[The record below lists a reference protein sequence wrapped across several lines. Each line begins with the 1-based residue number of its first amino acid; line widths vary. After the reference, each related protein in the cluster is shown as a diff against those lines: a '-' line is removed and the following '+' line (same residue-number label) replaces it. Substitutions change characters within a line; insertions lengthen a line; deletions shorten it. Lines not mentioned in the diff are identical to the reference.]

1 MQSSVEPPPAT
12 SPIADPL
19 LEVTDPT
26 PTRGPNVGSPK
37 PPTPSRR
44 KRNLAI
50 IAALIVA
57 IGVGAFAY
65 NRYTNGAVEK
75 NPFETVEVRQGDL
88 IAMVSATGALSAV
101 GTVEVG
107 TQVSG
112 LLEHV
117 FADFNDRVAEG
128 DLLAIISTEA
138 LDAVVQDNEATV
150 NRSQATLRQTEAE
163 LGRTQSLLD
172 QARAQHAE
180 AQELFERNQLLFD
193 AGAISVQEY
202 TSRQTA
208 EKTTTAGMEASEAQV
223 AAAEAGTASARAA
236 VSSAEAKLAQ
246 VRKNRRNA
254 EIRAP
259 ISGVVIE
266 RTVESGQTVAA
277 SFATPKLFIIAE
289 DLAEMEILAHV
300 DESDIG
306 LVKSGQ
312 SVEFTVAAYPG
323 KTFSGVVRERRLQPR
338 TIQNVVHYT
347 VVVTADNQGGLLL
360 PGMTATLDFIVD
372 ELREAL
378 LVPASALLFD
388 PPDEIREAARKK
400 QREASEAQSE
410 TSDDSGTAF
419 SADVAEIWIPS
430 GERELRPMLVRVLS
444 SNGAATAIA
453 ALPSSPEPL
462 EPGLEVVTRMNQTEG
477 GSFNPFSSRR

>member
-1 MQSSVEPPPAT
+1 MRETSQTKIESPPRPPAT
-12 SPIADPL
+12 PAPPVEREPASGR
-19 LEVTDPT
+19 T
-26 PTRGPNVGSPK
+26 PPAVET
-37 PPTPSRR
+37 PPPSTR
-44 KRNLAI
+44 KRNLTLALLAL
-50 IAALIVA
+50 AAVVL
-57 IGVGAFAY
+57 GFVGY
-65 NRYTNGAVEK
+65 QRYWAGSVEA
-75 NPFETVEVRQGDL
+75 PVFETVEVRRGDL
-88 IAMVSATGALSAV
+88 VATVSATGALSAV

-112 LLEHV
+112 MLARV
-117 FADFNDRVAEG
+117 FADFNDRVSAG
-128 DLLAIISTEA
+128 DMLAVLDTEA
-138 LDAVVQDNEATV
+138 LDAVVQDSEAGV

-163 LGRTQSLLD
+163 LSRAQSLLA

-180 AQELFERNQLLFD
+180 AQAIFERNQLLFD

-208 EKTTTAGMEASEAQV
+208 AKTTTAGVESSQAQV
-223 AAAEAGTASARAA
+223 AAAEAGIASARAA

-246 VRKNRRNA
+246 VQKNRRNA

-266 RTVESGQTVAA
+266 RTVETGQTVAA

-306 LVKSGQ
+306 LVESGQ

-323 KTFSGVVRERRLQPR
+323 RTFSGVVRERRLQPR

-347 VVVTADNQGGLLL
+347 VVVTADNQSGLLL

-372 ELREAL
+372 ELELAL

-388 PPDEIREAARKK
+388 PPKEIREAARKK
-400 QREASEAQSE
+400 QRQTSEDDQPGD
-410 TSDDSGTAF
+410 DDSATTFAP
-419 SADVAEIWIPS
+419 DVAELWVPD
-430 GERELRPMLVRVLS
+430 GERALRPILVRVLS
-444 SNGAATAIA
+444 SDGAATAIA
-453 ALPSSPEPL
+453 ALPSSRDSI
-462 EPGLEVVTRMNQTEG
+462 EPGLEVVTRMIEKAESN
-477 GSFNPFSSRR
+477 NPFRRR